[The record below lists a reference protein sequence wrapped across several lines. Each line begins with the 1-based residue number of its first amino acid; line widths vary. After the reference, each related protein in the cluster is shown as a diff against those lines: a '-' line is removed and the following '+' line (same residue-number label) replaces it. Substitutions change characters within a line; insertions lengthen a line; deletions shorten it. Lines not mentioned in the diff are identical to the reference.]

1 MLTRKIDTSA
11 IDIDFGAIRSQL
23 GIAKEYPQDAVAEA
37 RQVAQQQPSAPRDAT
52 DIPFV
57 TLDPVGS
64 KDLDQSVHIQ
74 SGPAGGY
81 LVHYAIADVASYVR
95 AGGPIDTESRHRGQT
110 YYSPDINVPLHPF
123 ELSEG
128 AASMLPGQRTAAV
141 LWTITLDTAGA
152 PTDVHVERAL
162 VRSVAQLDYP
172 GAQADAVAGRL
183 HASIA
188 LLPKVGELRLAA
200 ARQRHAITVD
210 LPDAEVERGQDG
222 NWTLTLRAVLPV
234 EQWNAEISLLTGMCA
249 ATIMMNGKYGL
260 LRTLPQPQQ
269 RDIDKLRKETAALG
283 IPWPAGAAPGDVI
296 AALDG
301 SKPADA
307 AFLQDALKLLRGA
320 GYTAFDGAL
329 PEVYQHAGVGA
340 PYAHVTA
347 PLRRLCD
354 RFATEICLAH
364 TAGTAVP
371 DWVRDT
377 LSAVADT
384 MEETD
389 RTAHELERQC
399 TGAVSAFLLAG
410 RVGQQF
416 SGVVVQ
422 IDQTKDKAT
431 IAIDDPPVHA
441 NCPAEGL
448 TEGTKVTVELVSVDA
463 RNYLVKPIS

>member
-1 MLTRKIDTSA
+1 MPTRKINTSA
-11 IDIDFGAIRSQL
+11 TDIDFGAIRTQL
-23 GIAKEYPQDAVAEA
+23 GIPDEYPPDAVAEA

-57 TLDPVGS
+57 TLDPVGA
-64 KDLDQSVHIQ
+64 KDLDQSVHIEA
-74 SGPAGGY
+74 GPNGGY
-81 LVHYAIADVASYVR
+81 LVRYAIADVASYLH
-95 AGGPIDTESRHRGQT
+95 ADGPIDTESRHRGQT

-128 AASMLPGQRTAAV
+128 AASMLPGQPTAAV
-141 LWTITLDTAGA
+141 LWTITLDAAGA
-152 PTDVHVERAL
+152 PTDVQLERAL

-172 GAQADAVAGRL
+172 GAQADSVAGRL

-188 LLPKVGELRLAA
+188 LLPKVGELRMAA
-200 ARQRHAITVD
+200 ARQRHAITLD

-260 LRTLPQPQQ
+260 LRTLPEPGQ

-307 AFLQDALKLLRGA
+307 AFLQDALRLLRGA
-320 GYTAFDGAL
+320 GYTPFDGAL
-329 PEVYQHAGVGA
+329 PGQYQHAGVDA

-371 DWVRDT
+371 DWVRQS

-384 MEETD
+384 MQETD

-399 TGAVSAFLLAG
+399 IGAVSAFLLAG

-416 SGVVVQ
+416 TGVVVQ
-422 IDQTKDKAT
+422 IDETKDRAT
-431 IAIDDPPVHA
+431 IAIDTPPVHA
-441 NCPAEGL
+441 ICPADGL
-448 TEGTKVTVELVSVDA
+448 IEGTKVTVQLVSVDA

>member
-1 MLTRKIDTSA
+1 MPTRKINTSA
-11 IDIDFGAIRSQL
+11 TDIDFGAIRAQL
-23 GIAKEYPQDAVAEA
+23 GILDEYPQDAVAEA
-37 RQVAQQQPSAPRDAT
+37 RQVAQQQQSAPRDAT

-64 KDLDQSVHIQ
+64 KDLDQSVHIEA
-74 SGPAGGY
+74 GPNGGY
-81 LVHYAIADVASYVR
+81 VVRYAIADVASYVH
-95 AGGPIDTESRHRGQT
+95 AGGPIDTESRRRGQT

-128 AASMLPGQRTAAV
+128 AASMLPGQPTAAV
-141 LWTITLDTAGA
+141 LWTITLDSAGA
-152 PTDVHVERAL
+152 PTDVQLERAL

-172 GAQADAVAGRL
+172 GAQADAVASRL

-188 LLPKVGELRLAA
+188 LLPKVGELRMAA
-200 ARQRHAITVD
+200 ARQRHAITLD

-249 ATIMMNGKYGL
+249 ATIMMNGRYGL
-260 LRTLPQPQQ
+260 LRTLPEPQR

-283 IPWPAGAAPGDVI
+283 IPWPSGAAPGDVI

-307 AFLQDALKLLRGA
+307 AFLQDALRLLRGA
-320 GYTAFDGAL
+320 GYTPFDGAL
-329 PEVYQHAGVGA
+329 PGQYQHAGVGA

-354 RFATEICLAH
+354 RFATEICLAE
-364 TAGTAVP
+364 TAGTPVP
-371 DWVRDT
+371 DWVRQS
-377 LSAVADT
+377 LSAIADT

-399 TGAVSAFLLAG
+399 IGAVSAFLLAG

-416 SGVVVQ
+416 TGVVVQ
-422 IDQTKDKAT
+422 IDETKNKAT
-431 IAIDDPPVHA
+431 IAIDAPPVHA
-441 NCPAEGL
+441 NCPADGL

-463 RNYLVKPIS
+463 RNYVVKPIG